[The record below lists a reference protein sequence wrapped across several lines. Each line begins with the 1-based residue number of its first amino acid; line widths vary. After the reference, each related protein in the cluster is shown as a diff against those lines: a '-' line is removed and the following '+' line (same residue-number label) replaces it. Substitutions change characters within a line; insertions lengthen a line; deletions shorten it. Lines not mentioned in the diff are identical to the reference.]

1 MSIFRQRDS
10 LNWLSFF
17 SIPEK
22 EKKQTLDQIPKIE
35 LEYDGAQFA
44 EALLYSTNLRSHDFR
59 AYETAVQIACE
70 YIALKFMIEDTDLA
84 KDLLNSEDFEKAQA
98 VFARKQ
104 YNSKILRYLLSCF
117 FKLLKVYGFKHHLE
131 NLFTLP
137 ILDQIRVAWEDEVN
151 RSFGVLKKTVD
162 KVASGVKSTCYFSA
176 NQRHHYSD
184 ALSDPLNDYVREN
197 FGYDFNQ
204 AKFRPTRYSST
215 LIGTQT
221 DKAENHF
228 LCVAMV
234 DDAEFWK
241 NHDGFGVI
249 AFVNKVA
256 EQNDTRHAE
265 KILDHIFKNL
275 KRMKHMD
282 LVFKNNF
289 PLYMSM
295 YDELKAA
302 LEAQCRRFT
311 FKRLDGYCDLSV
323 LDDVCFCYPMSK
335 VDEARFEIGR
345 SVWERFIG
353 EYNYPHD
360 KEKVMQFITDELEG
374 FVSENIRNQ
383 TEIGVILDCGPFR
396 FTDKEDDDRKLFH
409 AYHPDCF
416 TAENIWKRVY
426 LKAHAV
432 TLLSDDEKTQFSY
445 LQRIFIDLIKT
456 VEQRLGICTAH
467 QLDLSTRAK
476 HYDKLK
482 KALRAFGIDTD
493 DSYKEDYI
501 ISLLDRDTAMASEI
515 ERFPE
520 LEQLGDALYGLS
532 VGELLFYNPKTCLP
546 WNTEK
551 KMPELFEDYTRA
563 ESQVAISKKFGFDSL
578 FLHIGLPAKYMEY
591 DSLFFDYEN
600 LQEEHLQALSKEK
613 YLADSLEMIIGAICR
628 DKGVTA
634 AIKFTKKLLK
644 QTFPKTFSSEVY
656 PTEENKH
663 NEDIEW
669 DYWTRI
675 LPAPRTVMEEEQ
687 RVLWDALHKVI
698 MTCLLGTDDKGKR
711 KHITGSFGNTAIY
724 GENCDY
730 CDISWV
736 FYDYLQNGLDF
747 VLQKYGE
754 KVRENYNNYFKY

>member
-17 SIPEK
+17 SISEK
-22 EKKQTLDQIPKIE
+22 DKKQILDQIQKIDW
-35 LEYDGAQFA
+35 EYDGARFA
-44 EALLYSTNLRSHDFR
+44 EALSYATKLQSHDFR
-59 AYETAVQIACE
+59 TTEPAVQNACE
-70 YIALKFMIEDTDLA
+70 YVALKFIIKDTHLA
-84 KDLLNSEDFEKAQA
+84 KDILSSEDFGKAQA

-117 FKLLKVYGFKHHLE
+117 FKLLKAYDHEHRLE

-137 ILDQIRVAWEDEVN
+137 ILDQIKIAWEDEVN
-151 RSFGVLKKTVD
+151 RSFGTLKKTVD
-162 KVASGVKSTCYFSA
+162 KVASGVKSTCYFHA
-176 NQRHHYSD
+176 NQHFRYSD
-184 ALSDPLNDYVREN
+184 ALSEPLNGYVREHFN
-197 FGYDFNQ
+197 YDFNQ
-204 AKFRPTRYSST
+204 AKFHQTRYSST
-215 LIGTQT
+215 LIATQA

-228 LCVAMV
+228 LCIAMV

-241 NHDGFGVI
+241 NHDDFSI
-249 AFVNKVA
+249 ITFVNEVA

-265 KILDHIFKNL
+265 KILEHIFKNL

-282 LVFKNNF
+282 LVFKNGF

-295 YDELKAA
+295 YDELKTA
-302 LEAQCRRFT
+302 LEEQCRRFT
-311 FKRLDGYCDLSV
+311 FKQLDGYCDLSA
-323 LDDVCFCYPMSK
+323 LNDVCFCYPMSK

-345 SVWERFIG
+345 SLWERFIG

-360 KEKVMQFITDELEG
+360 KEKVMQFIADELEG

-396 FTDKEDDDRKLFH
+396 FTDKEDDDRKLFR

-445 LQRIFIDLIKT
+445 LQRIFINLIKT

-476 HYDKLK
+476 YYDKLK

-501 ISLLDRDTAMASEI
+501 ISLLDRDTAMASET
-515 ERFPE
+515 ERFAE
-520 LEQLGDALYGLS
+520 LEQLGDAIYGLA
-532 VGELLFYNPKTCLP
+532 VAELLFYNPQTCLP

-551 KMPELFEDYTRA
+551 KISALFEDYTRA
-563 ESQVAISKKFGFDSL
+563 EAQVAISKKLGFDSL

-644 QTFPKTFSSEVY
+644 QTFSKTFSSEVY

-724 GENCDY
+724 GENCGY
-730 CDISWV
+730 DISWV

-747 VLQKYGE
+747 VLRKYGE
-754 KVRENYNNYFKY
+754 KVRENFKNHFRY

>member
-1 MSIFRQRDS
+1 MSIFRQGDS

-17 SIPEK
+17 SIHEK
-22 EKKQTLDQIPKIE
+22 DKKQILDQIQKIDW
-35 LEYDGAQFA
+35 EYDGARFA
-44 EALLYSTNLRSHDFR
+44 EALSYATKLQSHDFR
-59 AYETAVQIACE
+59 TTEPTVQNACE
-70 YIALKFMIEDTDLA
+70 YVALKFMIKDTHLA
-84 KDLLNSEDFEKAQA
+84 KDILSSDDFGKAQA

-104 YNSKILRYLLSCF
+104 YNSKILRHLLSCF
-117 FKLLKVYGFKHHLE
+117 FKLLKAYGSEHRLE

-137 ILDQIRVAWEDEVN
+137 ILDQIEIAREDEVN

-215 LIGTQT
+215 LIGTQA

-249 AFVNKVA
+249 AFVNEVA

-265 KILDHIFKNL
+265 KILEHIFKNL

-282 LVFKNNF
+282 LVFKNGF

-311 FKRLDGYCDLSV
+311 FKRLDGYCNLSV

-345 SVWERFIG
+345 SLWERFIG

-360 KEKVMQFITDELEG
+360 KEKVMQFIADEMEG

-396 FTDKEDDDRKLFH
+396 FTDKEDDDRKLFR

-456 VEQRLGICTAH
+456 IEQRLGICTAH
-467 QLDLSTRAK
+467 QLDMSARTKA
-476 HYDKLK
+476 YEQLK
-482 KALRAFGIDTD
+482 ETLKPFGIDIND
-493 DSYKEDYI
+493 DYREDYI
-501 ISLLDRDTAMASEI
+501 VSLLDRDTAMASEI

-698 MTCLLGTDDKGKR
+698 ITCLLGTDDKGKR